1 MPWSPRNET
10 LAAVLCLSEDKQG
23 GGSAG
28 VTEKRCR
35 QSREVAINMRGE
47 GLSN

>member
-10 LAAVLCLSEDKQG
+10 LAAVLSEDKQG